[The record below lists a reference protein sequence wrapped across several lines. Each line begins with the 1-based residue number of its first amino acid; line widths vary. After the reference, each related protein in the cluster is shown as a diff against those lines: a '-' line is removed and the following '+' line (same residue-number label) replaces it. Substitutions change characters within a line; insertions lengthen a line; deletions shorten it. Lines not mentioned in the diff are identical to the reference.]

1 MPTTGPTWGS
11 LPSIA
16 CSYTRT
22 HPLPT
27 LNSFR
32 FTQAILSQTFT
43 CTNTLAM
50 SPLVTLDI
58 WLTCSP
64 YVDRVSKKIAQRMG
78 TLGPLLNGRSDLSV
92 RNRVLLYKQLIRLDS
107 AWRSAACS
115 NGRRLQVLQFKSLR
129 PVTVASCY
137 VSSRHIHEDL
147 ECSTIRRQ
155 HQSPNYEL

>member
-1 MPTTGPTWGS
+1 MKAGPFLLRHMPTTGPTWGS

-92 RNRVLLYKQLIRLDS
+92 RNRVLLYKQLIRPMMDY
-107 AWRSAACS
+107 ACTACRSAARS
-115 NGRRLQVLQFKSLR
+115 HVRRLQALQSKCLR
-129 PVTVASCY
+129 LATGAS
-137 VSSRHIHEDL
+137 
-147 ECSTIRRQ
+147 
-155 HQSPNYEL
+155 